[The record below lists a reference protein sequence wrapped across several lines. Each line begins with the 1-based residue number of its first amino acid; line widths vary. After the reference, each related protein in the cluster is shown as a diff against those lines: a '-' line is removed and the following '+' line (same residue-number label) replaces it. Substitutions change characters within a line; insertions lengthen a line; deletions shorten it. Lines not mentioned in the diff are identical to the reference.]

1 MEELAKERREREAVD
16 KGDRK
21 GQQWKRR
28 KKGTLRI
35 GYINADG
42 TRDKAELVEM
52 CRRAEADVYFILDT
66 KYQRKDNHFAALE
79 SDMRKIA
86 GKRGKTYSRAM
97 PHSITKNGAMRIGG
111 ITTIVAER
119 IRKHHTFID
128 DPRKMARGAHIH
140 IRKGNEEC
148 YIGGGYNKSNGEG
161 IARVLEDHIGKT
173 NLEELFIKEI
183 ASKGAGYARIFGGD
197 MNLDW
202 T

>member
-128 DPRKMARGAHIH
+128 DPRNKHRHTAQTLRIAHSATMEESKRSKNKMPLSVLQVRAKK
-140 IRKGNEEC
+140 RKEKGQQM
-148 YIGGGYNKSNGEG
+148 
-161 IARVLEDHIGKT
+161 GKT
-173 NLEELFIKEI
+173 PL
-183 ASKGAGYARIFGGD
+183 
-197 MNLDW
+197 
-202 T
+202 

>member
-1 MEELAKERREREAVD
+1 MFHNKKKERSARRKQLRRAVEELAKERREREAVD

-86 GKRGKTYSRAM
+86 GKRGKFYSRAM
-97 PHSITKNGAMRIGG
+97 PHSITKNGAMRIRGM
-111 ITTIVAER
+111 TTIVAER
-119 IRKHHTFID
+119 IRSAAVFSRAAD
-128 DPRKMARGAHIH
+128 RRYDAPP
-140 IRKGNEEC
+140 
-148 YIGGGYNKSNGEG
+148 
-161 IARVLEDHIGKT
+161 V
-173 NLEELFIKEI
+173 
-183 ASKGAGYARIFGGD
+183 
-197 MNLDW
+197 
-202 T
+202 

>member
-1 MEELAKERREREAVD
+1 MRESEQQSKATKNTHRSAVETTAIFHNKKKERSARRKQLRRAVEELAKERREREAVD

-119 IRKHHTFID
+119 IRNQVPSPDNH
-128 DPRKMARGAHIH
+128 
-140 IRKGNEEC
+140 EC
-148 YIGGGYNKSNGEG
+148 
-161 IARVLEDHIGKT
+161 RFPDL
-173 NLEELFIKEI
+173 
-183 ASKGAGYARIFGGD
+183 
-197 MNLDW
+197 
-202 T
+202 